1 MKKEQIEE
9 AKKRV
14 KQKKEFFEHFRTYA
28 AMSAM
33 FFAINLFTSPGSWWF
48 YWPIFGW
55 GIGIVSHYFSV
66 FGVPGVGVIDKAW
79 EEQQLEKE
87 LRSMGAEEA
96 GNPGEPPLDLNKAPR
111 PEARE
116 KKLREDWNEDELV

>member
-96 GNPGEPPLDLNKAPR
+96 GNSGEPPLDLNKAPR